1 LLFLFR
7 EIVMP
12 RIRKRSG
19 MLVLSLVVLS
29 FCGAPNAFAQKKLS
43 YEEAWAK
50 CKADVNA
57 NFPGE
62 GSYSAARYARGG
74 SCMKQYGYRLKKS
87 SVQ

>member
-1 LLFLFR
+1 
-7 EIVMP
+7 MP
-12 RIRKRSG
+12 RIRQRSA
-19 MLVLSLVVLS
+19 MIVLSLVVAACCS
-29 FCGAPNAFAQKKLS
+29 ASNASAQAKLT
-43 YEEAWAK
+43 YEQAWAK

-87 SVQ
+87 SLQ